1 MQLNDKISK
10 FETLLE
16 EKENLEDAKGGREL
30 MQLKKIEF
38 KLEELIEEMDKDII
52 NLETEL
58 KSQRK
63 KPKKFPDIKT
73 KEEVYKLLK
82 DKIEILKKKYKG
94 EDVDEEKIEDN
105 RTALE
110 KLEDLLKKNHND
122 DYDYTQDRELN
133 QEEKDKM
140 DEWKQ
145 KEKEQNEML
154 DEIAEGVREIGN
166 QAKLAGK
173 GIKDLGKIEKQTEK
187 KMGKTTER
195 IKSQNERLKEL
206 VNKIRSSDKIC
217 CDLVLILI
225 LIGLVCVLYSIIK
238 HKYQ

>member
-16 EKENLEDAKGGREL
+16 EKENLEDAKGGKEL
-30 MQLKKIEF
+30 MQLKKIEY
-38 KLEELIEEMDKDII
+38 KLEELIAEMDKDII
-52 NLETEL
+52 SLEKEL
-58 KSQRK
+58 KSQK
-63 KPKKFPDIKT
+63 KKSKKFPDIKT
-73 KEEVYKLLK
+73 KEQVYELLK
-82 DKIEILKKKYKG
+82 DKVEILKRKNKG
-94 EDVDEEKIEDN
+94 ENVEEEEIQDN

-110 KLEDLLKKNHND
+110 KLEDLLKKSRNED
-122 DYDYTQDRELN
+122 DDNTQDRELY

-145 KEKEQNEML
+145 NVNDQNEML
-154 DEIAEGVREIGN
+154 EKVAIGVREIGKE
-166 QAKLAGK
+166 AEMAGK
-173 GIKDLGKIEKQTEK
+173 GIKELGKIGKKTEK
-187 KMGKTTER
+187 KMGHTTER

-217 CDLVLILI
+217 CDIVLILI

-238 HKYQ
+238 HKYL